1 MGCKLTKYIYSFT
14 VLTVR
19 YFFFMPLYIA
29 YFAGKY
35 LTFYFMAI
43 VDSLIS
49 CCFSFVCSCTPEMFS
64 WLIDYLIYNNDNCHF
79 SQMFLNVRI
88 YFKYC
93 WGLYY
98 WFKKNNNKQL
108 WVIVTVLF
116 SDFVNEINQPI
127 NRLIVWENNQH
138 INQLI
143 LVLNSTSN
151 N

>member
-49 CCFSFVCSCTPEMFS
+49 CCFSFVCSCTPEMFT
-64 WLIDYLIYNNDNCHF
+64 WLIDYLVYNNDNCHF

-93 WGLYY
+93 CTIGLKKKQQQAALGYCDCIIF
-98 WFKKNNNKQL
+98 WFFQ
-108 WVIVTVLF
+108 W
-116 SDFVNEINQPI
+116 NQST
-127 NRLIVWENNQH
+127 NQS
-138 INQLI
+138 IDCLRK
-143 LVLNSTSN
+143 
-151 N
+151 